1 MDTSAL
7 GAWRPLLQ
15 AEFDRP
21 YWAAL
26 CAAVDEADRTAEVYP
41 PPAERFA
48 AFALTPPGRVRVIL
62 LGQDPYHEPGQA
74 HGLAFS
80 VRESTKLPPSLVNIY
95 KERESDLGIPPSTSG
110 DLRRWAEQGV
120 LLLNTVLTVERGKA
134 NSHSRF
140 GWQTFTDAV
149 LRAASALPQP
159 IAAVRARGA
168 APQSPLRLPRLLRQ
182 PPLLADQRLPHRP
195 RRSAHRVVT
204 AQKADTQLSCVSAFF
219 SVRRAYSASGSG
231 AASGG
236 IPGLGGTSASAGR
249 SRTTASQRW
258 MGVPNS

>member
-1 MDTSAL
+1 MDISAL

-95 KERESDLGIPPSTSG
+95 KERESDLGIPPSASG

-159 IAAVRARGA
+159 IAAVLWGA
-168 APQSPLRLPRLLRQ
+168 QAQKKAPLLQSTAPRLVLAGPHPSPLSAYRGFFGS
-182 PPLLADQRLPHRP
+182 RP
-195 RRSAHRVVT
+195 FSQINAFLTAHGE
-204 AQKADTQLSCVSAFF
+204 APIA
-219 SVRRAYSASGSG
+219 
-231 AASGG
+231 
-236 IPGLGGTSASAGR
+236 
-249 SRTTASQRW
+249 W
-258 MGVPNS
+258 

>member
-120 LLLNTVLTVERGKA
+120 LLLNTVLTVEPGKSG
-134 NSHSRF
+134 SHRNK
-140 GWQTFTDAV
+140 GWEKITEQAIKALVARDAEPLVAILWGRDAGSLKPWLTDVPFVVDFDPPTRPGICDLDGGELFQRDDDKAETIAER
-149 LRAASALPQP
+149 LRVYARDTAPLVDYYGAQGKLVGIDATGPVEDVT
-159 IAAVRARGA
+159 VRAIDA
-168 APQSPLRLPRLLRQ
+168 LR
-182 PPLLADQRLPHRP
+182 
-195 RRSAHRVVT
+195 S
-204 AQKADTQLSCVSAFF
+204 
-219 SVRRAYSASGSG
+219 Y
-231 AASGG
+231 GG
-236 IPGLGGTSASAGR
+236 
-249 SRTTASQRW
+249 
-258 MGVPNS
+258 

>member
-159 IAAVRARGA
+159 IAAVLWGA
-168 APQSPLRLPRLLRQ
+168 QAQKKAPRLQSTAPRLVLAGPHPSPLSAYRGFFGS
-182 PPLLADQRLPHRP
+182 RP
-195 RRSAHRVVT
+195 FSQINAFLTAHGE
-204 AQKADTQLSCVSAFF
+204 APIA
-219 SVRRAYSASGSG
+219 
-231 AASGG
+231 
-236 IPGLGGTSASAGR
+236 
-249 SRTTASQRW
+249 W
-258 MGVPNS
+258 

>member
-26 CAAVDEADRTAEVYP
+26 CAAVDEADRTVEVYP

-48 AFALTPPGRVRVIL
+48 AFSLTPPGRVRVIL

-159 IAAVRARGA
+159 IAAVLWGA
-168 APQSPLRLPRLLRQ
+168 QAQKKAPLLQSTAPRLVLAGPHPSPLSAYRGFFGS
-182 PPLLADQRLPHRP
+182 RP
-195 RRSAHRVVT
+195 FSQINAFLTAHGE
-204 AQKADTQLSCVSAFF
+204 APIA
-219 SVRRAYSASGSG
+219 
-231 AASGG
+231 
-236 IPGLGGTSASAGR
+236 
-249 SRTTASQRW
+249 W
-258 MGVPNS
+258 